1 MAETSLPGNSG
12 KLSWR
17 RWIFLYMH
25 GLYRLSPQDM
35 VALRLGQGDSGPCT
49 FLARVATAGLRGEAC
64 RQRTGL
70 AALHG
75 RLVAGPRAPPEALRH
90 VLALQL
96 LRFPAICQLLLPGPV
111 CAGLWDIG
119 LGFRRSPS
127 SPRLEAPDCLCGLQL
142 GLVLGLPHPTS
153 NFSSQVSAVCT
164 PSAHVRPA
172 ASRLP
177 KAPPSLPKLREVGFW
192 GIHVAFT

>member
-1 MAETSLPGNSG
+1 MARETQVPVP
-12 KLSWR
+12 SWR
-17 RWIFLYMH
+17 EWPQRGSTGRLAGR
-25 GLYRLSPQDM
+25 GLGLP
-35 VALRLGQGDSGPCT
+35 LCT
-49 FLARVATAGLRGEAC
+49 P
-64 RQRTGL
+64 
-70 AALHG
+70 ALHG

-111 CAGLWDIG
+111 CAGLWDTG

-127 SPRLEAPDCLCGLQL
+127 SPRSEAPDCLCGLQL
-142 GLVLGLPHPTS
+142 SLVLGLPHPTS

-177 KAPPSLPKLREVGFW
+177 KAPPSLPQLREVGFW